1 MHSSSST
8 IMQRNGA
15 CRRFFTPYLIPS
27 LHILLLV
34 VIGGTITWIGIISDP
49 RVTTVPLL
57 VGFALSCAILVH
69 ALTVS
74 YFNRYKPTLCRI
86 RLSVNQE
93 ITLIYNSWWPRGLS
107 NDEIKSFAADAAME
121 SAHTWYQ
128 GHEKEQR
135 LCLTE
140 VEAFDLTIHHLSEFS
155 EIDEPT
161 TCPIC
166 LELIEGGSA
175 KLKLCHHDYHEDCLV
190 KWFHR
195 SGKVICPYC
204 REDHNEVIPLE
215 LVRNYKEKSKPI
227 IRIMS
232 TEVEVDGSE

>member
-1 MHSSSST
+1 MR
-8 IMQRNGA
+8 IQRNPGSHGSKKL
-15 CRRFFTPYLIPS
+15 FLIPS
-27 LHILLLV
+27 LHLIMLILIAG
-34 VIGGTITWIGIISDP
+34 VIIWIGVIPDP

-57 VGFALSCAILVH
+57 VGFALSCGLLIH
-69 ALTVS
+69 AVAVS
-74 YFNRYKPTLCRI
+74 YIYRYKPTLCRI
-86 RLSVNQE
+86 RLSVNQD

-107 NDEIKSFAADAAME
+107 NDEIKSFAIDAAME

-135 LCLTE
+135 LCLSE
-140 VEAFDLTIHHLSEFS
+140 HEAFELTIHHLSEFS
-155 EIDEPT
+155 EIDEPS

-166 LELIEGGSA
+166 LDMIEGGA
-175 KLKLCHHDYHEDCLV
+175 ARLKLCHHDYHEDCLV
-190 KWFHR
+190 RWFHR

-204 REDHNEVIPLE
+204 RENHNEVIPVS

-232 TEVEVDGSE
+232 TEIEVDESD